1 MRMEPADGRRM
12 GGQFAGNAAAGIVP
26 AKVRAP
32 RVRWLARERLD
43 QLVPGLWQ
51 HRLTLVVAPAGSG
64 KTTLLSA
71 WAGLAD
77 APAAWY
83 RAESVDGS
91 ERSLVAHLAAAF
103 GRSSGFEPGWR
114 TVDEAAAT
122 LTRDPRT
129 ACFS

>member
-1 MRMEPADGRRM
+1 MRMKPADARRS
-12 GGQFAGNAAAGIVP
+12 GGSSTGAAATGIVP

-43 QLVPGLWQ
+43 QLVPRLWQ

-64 KTTLLSA
+64 KTTLLAA
-71 WAGLAD
+71 WAGLVD

-91 ERSLVAHLAAAF
+91 GLVQVF
-103 GRSSGFEPGWR
+103 
-114 TVDEAAAT
+114 AAT
-122 LTRDPRT
+122 PGEPIILRR
-129 ACFS
+129 